1 MSFWSTFIHQEPV
14 QDELLE
20 SIRYQLNVLLN
31 SEAPMRKLPDGYAE
45 IAKSNYCFGL
55 DSIYSISSQ
64 VDKDQFARS
73 LEKLVRA
80 FEPRLSD
87 VSIVIEESDPTS
99 NVIHF
104 SLMAKVESGQTSHT
118 FLFDSNISLLNQ
130 VAKMEGQEVV

>member
-1 MSFWSTFIHQEPV
+1 MSFWSTFIHPEPV

-20 SIRYQLNVLLN
+20 SIRYQLNVLMN
-31 SEAPMRKLPDGYAE
+31 SEAPMRKLPDGYQE

-64 VDKDQFARS
+64 VNKDQFARS

-80 FEPRLSD
+80 FEPRLSA
-87 VSIVIEESDPTS
+87 VSVVIEESDPS
-99 NVIHF
+99 QNIINF
-104 SLMAKVESGQTSHT
+104 SLMAKVETEQGSHT
-118 FLFDSNISLLNQ
+118 FLFDSNISLMNQ